1 MQARIA
7 QKITKNNSRSG
18 VYEGGNTRIQRL
30 IMVRS
35 IVSVLL
41 LCFVVQFAHGA
52 QNNID
57 GVRIW
62 PSPDN
67 TRVVFDMKAEPEF
80 SYFTLKNPLRLV
92 IDLKNTSNS
101 TKLSGV
107 ANSGD
112 LIKKLRYSTP
122 KKPSSARVV
131 VELNRNTKPSIFAV
145 APQGTLGHRL
155 VVDLPDKGSSKA
167 PTRAAS
173 TGTVVMDDSSSARDR
188 DIIVAIDA
196 GHGGHD
202 PGSVG
207 PAGTYEKHITLSI
220 AKKLESMI
228 NKERGMRAIMK
239 RSGDHYISPNRRPE
253 IAREKKADLLI
264 SIHADAFSQPQPR
277 GGSVWVLSMRRAD
290 TELGRWLEKSERHS
304 ELLGGAAEVIN
315 DKSSERYLT
324 ETILGLS
331 MDHSMATSH
340 DLGNKVVE
348 ELKQVTSLHKRKPQA
363 ASFAVLTAPDIPS
376 ILVEVGFIS
385 NPQEEK
391 NLNWSKHRERL
402 ANAMFKATKRYFKQ
416 VPPDGTLWA
425 QERSNNRRHK
435 VRSGESLSLL
445 AQRYNVKVSSIKA
458 ANDLSSDVVR
468 VGQVLNIPRT

>member
-1 MQARIA
+1 
-7 QKITKNNSRSG
+7 
-18 VYEGGNTRIQRL
+18 
-30 IMVRS
+30 MVRS

-41 LCFVVQFAHGA
+41 LCLVMQVAHGA

-62 PSPDN
+62 PSTDN
-67 TRVVFDMKAEPEF
+67 TRVVFDMKTAPEF
-80 SYFTLKNPLRLV
+80 TYFTLKNPHRLV
-92 IDLKNTSNS
+92 IDLND
-101 TKLSGV
+101 TKDSFSLSDV
-107 ANSGD
+107 ENSGN
-112 LIKKLRYSTP
+112 LIDKLRYSTP
-122 KKPSSARVV
+122 KNKSSARVV
-131 VELNRNTKPSIFAV
+131 FELNRDTKPSLFAMSPEG
-145 APQGTLGHRL
+145 AYGHRL
-155 VVDLPDKGSSKA
+155 VVDLPDSA
-167 PTRAAS
+167 PQTLPPLTAS
-173 TGTVVMDDSSSARDR
+173 TSSVVLDDSTSVRDR

-207 PAGTYEKHITLSI
+207 PAGTFEKHITLSI

-228 NKERGMRAIMK
+228 NKERGMRAIMT
-239 RSGDHYISPNRRPE
+239 RSDDYYISPNRRPE

-391 NLNWSKHRERL
+391 NLNWSKYRERL
-402 ANAMFKATKRYFKQ
+402 ATAMFNATKRYFKQ

-425 QERSNNRRHK
+425 QEKANNRTHK

-458 ANDLSSDVVR
+458 ANALSSDVVR
-468 VGQVLNIPRT
+468 VGQVLNIPST

>member
-1 MQARIA
+1 
-7 QKITKNNSRSG
+7 
-18 VYEGGNTRIQRL
+18 
-30 IMVRS
+30 MVRS
-35 IVSVLL
+35 IVSVLF
-41 LCFVVQFAHGA
+41 LCFVVQFAYGA

-67 TRVVFDMKAEPEF
+67 TRVVFDMKAAPEF
-80 SYFTLKNPLRLV
+80 TYFTLKNPLRLV
-92 IDLKNTSNS
+92 IDLKNTSDS
-101 TKLSGV
+101 AKLSDV
-107 ANSGD
+107 ENSGD
-112 LIKKLRYSTP
+112 LIRKLRYSTP
-122 KKPSSARVV
+122 KNKSSARVV
-131 VELNRNTKPSIFAV
+131 IELNRNTKPSLFAV
-145 APQGTLGHRL
+145 TPNGSLGHRL
-155 VVDLPDKGSSKA
+155 VLDLPDSA
-167 PTRAAS
+167 PRSPSTQTAS
-173 TGTVVMDDSSSARDR
+173 TSTGSVVIDDTSSARDR

-220 AKKLESMI
+220 AKKLESKI
-228 NKERGMRAIMK
+228 NREPGMRAIMT
-239 RSGDHYISPNRRPE
+239 RSGDYYISPNRRPE

-277 GGSVWVLSMRRAD
+277 GGSVWVLSTRRAD

-402 ANAMFKATKRYFKQ
+402 ANAMFNAAKRYFKQ

-425 QERSNNRRHK
+425 QERVNNRTHK

>member
-1 MQARIA
+1 
-7 QKITKNNSRSG
+7 
-18 VYEGGNTRIQRL
+18 
-30 IMVRS
+30 MVRS

-67 TRVVFDMKAEPEF
+67 TRVVFDMKSAPEF
-80 SYFTLKNPLRLV
+80 TYFTLKNPLRLV
-92 IDLKNTSNS
+92 IDLNNTSD
-101 TKLSGV
+101 TAKLSGIE
-107 ANSGD
+107 NSGD

-122 KKPSSARVV
+122 KNKSSARVV
-131 VELNRNTKPSIFAV
+131 VELNRNTKPSLFAV
-145 APQGTLGHRL
+145 TPDGAYGHRL
-155 VVDLPDKGSSKA
+155 VVDLPDSPPKPS
-167 PTRAAS
+167 PTLSASAS
-173 TGTVVMDDSSSARDR
+173 TGSVVIDDSTSARDR

-202 PGSVG
+202 PGSIG

-220 AKKLESMI
+220 AKKLEDMI
-228 NKERGMRAIMK
+228 NRERGMRAIMT
-239 RSGDHYISPNRRPE
+239 RGDDYYVSPNRRPE

-290 TELGRWLEKSERHS
+290 TELGRWLEKSEHHS

-402 ANAMFKATKRYFKQ
+402 ASAMFNATKRYFKQ

-425 QERSNNRRHK
+425 QERANNRTHK

>member
-1 MQARIA
+1 
-7 QKITKNNSRSG
+7 
-18 VYEGGNTRIQRL
+18 
-30 IMVRS
+30 MVRS
-35 IVSVLL
+35 IVSVLF

-67 TRVVFDMKAEPEF
+67 TRVVFDMKAAPEF
-80 SYFTLKNPLRLV
+80 TYFTLKNPLRLV
-92 IDLKNTSNS
+92 IDLKNTSDS
-101 TKLSGV
+101 AKLSGLE
-107 ANSGD
+107 NSGD

-122 KKPSSARVV
+122 KNKSSARIV
-131 VELNRNTKPSIFAV
+131 VELNRNTKPSLFAV
-145 APQGTLGHRL
+145 TPDGSLGHRL
-155 VVDLPDKGSSKA
+155 VVDLPDSA
-167 PTRAAS
+167 PKTSATLSAS
-173 TGTVVMDDSSSARDR
+173 TSTGSVVIDDKSSARDR

-220 AKKLESMI
+220 AKKLESKI
-228 NKERGMRAIMK
+228 NREPGMRAIMT
-239 RSGDHYISPNRRPE
+239 RGSDYYVSPNRRPE

-277 GGSVWVLSMRRAD
+277 GGSVWVLSTRRAD

-402 ANAMFKATKRYFKQ
+402 ANAMFNAAKRYFKQ

-425 QERSNNRRHK
+425 QERVNNRTHK

>member
-1 MQARIA
+1 
-7 QKITKNNSRSG
+7 
-18 VYEGGNTRIQRL
+18 
-30 IMVRS
+30 MVRS
-35 IVSVLL
+35 IVSVLF
-41 LCFVVQFAHGA
+41 LCFVVQFAYGA

-67 TRVVFDMKAEPEF
+67 TRVVFDMKAAPEF
-80 SYFTLKNPLRLV
+80 TYFTLKNPLRLV
-92 IDLKNTSNS
+92 IDLKNTSDS
-101 TKLSGV
+101 AKLSGV
-107 ANSGD
+107 ENSGD

-122 KKPSSARVV
+122 KNKSSARVV
-131 VELNRNTKPSIFAV
+131 VELNRNTKPSLFAV
-145 APQGTLGHRL
+145 TPNGSLGHRL
-155 VVDLPDKGSSKA
+155 VLDLPDSAPRSSS
-167 PTRAAS
+167 TQSAS
-173 TGTVVMDDSSSARDR
+173 TSTGSVVIDDTSSARDR

-220 AKKLESMI
+220 AKKLESKI
-228 NKERGMRAIMK
+228 NREPGMRAIMT
-239 RSGDHYISPNRRPE
+239 RSGDYYISPNRRPE
-253 IAREKKADLLI
+253 IARKKKADLLI

-277 GGSVWVLSMRRAD
+277 GGSVWVLSTRRAD

-402 ANAMFKATKRYFKQ
+402 ANAMFNAAKRYFKQ

-425 QERSNNRRHK
+425 QERVNNRTHK